1 MHDELISDVLGG
13 QDPLSFGFSAKSDA
27 SLSLEMTNTVGSGPY
42 AAAGLAG
49 RSALGLGPAG
59 AAGPARDPTLVSRTS
74 SGETS
79 GLPGQPR
86 RSHRSAAGHSQ
97 QQQQQQQQHGM
108 ATPAVLKEFRNSAVW
123 STLTHGVN
131 YDVHQVRTP
140 WFGWVAMLAGRLAGA
155 AFG

>member
-42 AAAGLAG
+42 AAPGLAG
-49 RSALGLGPAG
+49 RSPLGP
-59 AAGPARDPTLVSRTS
+59 GPVRDPTLVSRTS
-74 SGETS
+74 SGDTS
-79 GLPGQPR
+79 GLPSKPR
-86 RSHRSAAGHSQ
+86 RSHHSAAGHSQQ

-140 WFGWVAMLAGRLAGA
+140 GLLLGCNAC
-155 AFG
+155 